1 MQRFRSLTWSA
12 RPGWTGLRTTSVTK
26 QQRNRHYPGLIFA
39 AILFGVSTSIASAA
53 SIRVEGDKSS
63 QNLKVHLEN
72 ASVERVLG
80 ILSKKF
86 GFEYIGPS
94 NGKSS
99 ANVSMTLSGTLDT
112 ILGRLLRN
120 RNHSIV
126 RAASSPS
133 RIRRVVLID
142 TRLGSKLTPGERPG
156 YRRTRPVSPRANAK
170 EQKIAPKQSR
180 RAPHKP

>member
-1 MQRFRSLTWSA
+1 MTHQKRNRTWS
-12 RPGWTGLRTTSVTK
+12 S
-26 QQRNRHYPGLIFA
+26 LILA
-39 AILFGVSTSIASAA
+39 AMLIGISTSMVTAA
-53 SIRVEGDKSS
+53 SIRVEGD
-63 QNLKVHLEN
+63 QPNQDLRVHLQN
-72 ASVERVLG
+72 ASVERALG

-86 GFEYIGPS
+86 GFEYVGPA

-99 ANVSMTLSGTLDT
+99 SNVSMTLSGTLDT

-142 TRLGSKLTPGERPG
+142 TRLGSKQVHIERPG
-156 YRRTRPVSPRANAK
+156 YRRSKPSPPRAKATP
-170 EQKIAPKQSR
+170 QKTAPKQTR
-180 RAPHKP
+180 RAPPKP